1 MRPLPT
7 LGEAVFVAD
16 TGSGFPSRR
25 ENITFVGNNLISPM
39 DILIRILNI
48 IGSLGLFLYGMKLMS
63 EALQRAAGGRMRR
76 VMGAMA
82 ATPASQI
89 ATTAAVT
96 ATVQSSSAIT
106 VMIVS
111 FVNAGIVNL
120 RQAIGMIMGANIGT
134 TLTAWIIA
142 VFGFELNFSMI
153 SIPLVGLGFALILVH
168 KVHYRALGEII
179 IGFALMLLG
188 LAVLQSSM
196 SGIAQNTALFR
207 ELATYA
213 DLGYLSIILF
223 VLIGALLTAVLQ
235 SSSATI
241 TLTIIMCQSGWIPFE
256 AGAAMIL
263 GENVGT
269 TVTANLAAIVA
280 NTQAKRAAV
289 SHTLINVAGLVWVV
303 PLLPWISLGITELFA
318 GMGSAGPVATPL
330 MLAFFHSGFNILN
343 VCLLA
348 GFIPQI
354 MRAVTWLVPQ
364 SQDDNR
370 KRLFALDSGMVST
383 PELSL
388 LQAHNE
394 ITNHAKRVLKM
405 FGMVRS
411 LMTQTNAQEF
421 QQEYEHIEK
430 YERITD
436 RVEREII
443 TYLSRITS
451 RDNGEAATRRLQTMF
466 RTISHIEL
474 IGDGNLELAKILK
487 AKKEKNLW
495 FNQELRDKLGGLFDL
510 VEQALYVM
518 VTNLENPTAEG
529 VDRSR
534 SIEEQINLTSARLR
548 NEQFQEAQG
557 QEYKYMAGIAFIEL
571 VVECEKLGD
580 AAVHISAEQAT
591 DL

>member
-1 MRPLPT
+1 
-7 LGEAVFVAD
+7 
-16 TGSGFPSRR
+16 
-25 ENITFVGNNLISPM
+25 M

-48 IGSLGLFLYGMKLMS
+48 VGSLGLFLYGMKLMS
-63 EALQRAAGGRMRR
+63 DALQRAAGSRLRR
-76 VMGAMA
+76 VTGRMA
-82 ATPASQI
+82 ATPLSQI
-89 ATTAAVT
+89 ASTAAVT

-134 TLTAWIIA
+134 TVTAWIIA
-142 VFGFELNFSMI
+142 VFGFELNFSVI
-153 SIPLVGLGFALILVH
+153 SVPMVGLGFALILLH
-168 KVHYRALGEII
+168 KARYRALGEIV

-196 SGIAQNTALFR
+196 SGVAQNTALFR
-207 ELATYA
+207 ELAVYA
-213 DLGYLSIILF
+213 DLGYLSVILF
-223 VLIGALLTAVLQ
+223 VLIGALLTAILQ

-280 NTQAKRAAV
+280 NTSAKRAAL
-289 SHTLINVAGLVWVV
+289 SHTLFNVAGLVWVV
-303 PLLPWISLGITELFA
+303 PLMPWITDGIAGLFA
-318 GMGSAGPVATPL
+318 GMGHTGPEAAPL

-343 VCLLA
+343 VCLLVN
-348 GFIPQI
+348 FIPQI
-354 MRAVTWLVPQ
+354 MRSVTWMVHQ
-364 SQDDNR
+364 SPDDNR

-388 LQAHNE
+388 MQAHNE

-411 LMTQTNAQEF
+411 LMTTTNAQEF
-421 QQEYEHIEK
+421 LAAYEHVEK

-451 RDNGEAATRRLQTMF
+451 QDNSEGATRRLQTMF
-466 RTISHIEL
+466 RTISHIEQ
-474 IGDGNLELAKILK
+474 IGDGNLELARILRT
-487 AKKEKNLW
+487 KKERNLW
-495 FNQELRDKLGGLFDL
+495 FNQELRDKLGSLFDL

-529 VDRSR
+529 VERSR
-534 SIEEQINLTSARLR
+534 AIEQQINLTSARLR
-548 NEQFQEAQG
+548 GEQLQEAQG
-557 QEYKYMAGIAFIEL
+557 QDYKYMAGIAFIEM

-580 AAVHISAEQAT
+580 AAVHISAEQAEG
-591 DL
+591 L

>member
-1 MRPLPT
+1 
-7 LGEAVFVAD
+7 
-16 TGSGFPSRR
+16 
-25 ENITFVGNNLISPM
+25 M

-289 SHTLINVAGLVWVV
+289 SHTLINVAGLLWVV
-303 PLLPWISLGITELFA
+303 PLLPWIAQGTAELFS
-318 GMGSAGPVATPL
+318 GVGSTGPVATPL

-364 SQDDNR
+364 SPDDNR

>member
-1 MRPLPT
+1 
-7 LGEAVFVAD
+7 
-16 TGSGFPSRR
+16 
-25 ENITFVGNNLISPM
+25 M
-39 DILIRILNI
+39 DILIRLLNI
-48 IGSLGLFLYGMKLMS
+48 VGSLGLFLYGMKLMS
-63 EALQRAAGGRMRR
+63 EALQRIAGGRMRR
-76 VMGAMA
+76 VMGTMA
-82 ATPASQI
+82 ATPLSQI

-96 ATVQSSSAIT
+96 AAVQSSSAIT

-134 TLTAWIIA
+134 TVTAWIIA
-142 VFGFELNFSMI
+142 VFGFELNFSII
-153 SIPLVGLGFALILVH
+153 SIPLVGLGFALILIH
-168 KVHYRALGEII
+168 KVRYRALGEII
-179 IGFALMLLG
+179 IGFALLLLG

-196 SGIAQNTALFR
+196 SGVAQNTALAR

-213 DLGYLSIILF
+213 DLGYLSVILF
-223 VLIGALLTAVLQ
+223 ILIGTLLTAVLQ

-280 NTQAKRAAV
+280 NTSAKRAAV
-289 SHTLINVAGLVWVV
+289 SHTAINVLGLVWVV
-303 PLLPWISLGITELFA
+303 PLLPWITEGIVGLFA
-318 GMGSAGPVATPL
+318 GMGSTGPAVTPL
-330 MLAFFHSGFNILN
+330 MLAFFHTGFNVLN
-343 VCLLA
+343 VCILA
-348 GFIPQI
+348 NFIPQI
-354 MRAVTWLVPQ
+354 MRAVTRMVRQ
-364 SQDDNR
+364 SPNDNR

-388 LQAHNE
+388 MQAHNE

-411 LMTQTNAQEF
+411 LMTLTNAQEF
-421 QQEYEHIEK
+421 QREYEHVEK

-451 RDNGEAATRRLQTMF
+451 QDNGEAATRRLQTMF
-466 RTISHIEL
+466 RTISHVEL
-474 IGDGNLELAKILK
+474 IGDGNLELAKILR

-495 FNQELRDKLGGLFDL
+495 FNQALRDKLGSLFDL

-518 VTNLENPTAEG
+518 ITNLENPTAEG
-529 VDRSR
+529 VERSR
-534 SIEEQINLTSARLR
+534 GIEEQINLLSAQLR
-548 NEQFQEAQG
+548 SEQFQEAQG
-557 QEYKYMAGIAFIEL
+557 QEYKYMAGIVFIEL

-580 AAVHISAEQAT
+580 AAVHISVEQAEG
-591 DL
+591 L

>member
-1 MRPLPT
+1 
-7 LGEAVFVAD
+7 
-16 TGSGFPSRR
+16 
-25 ENITFVGNNLISPM
+25 M

-63 EALQRAAGGRMRR
+63 EALQRTAGGRLRR
-76 VMGAMA
+76 VMGRMA
-82 ATPASQI
+82 ATPVSQI
-89 ATTAAVT
+89 AATAAVT

-153 SIPLVGLGFALILVH
+153 SIPLVGLGFALILIH
-168 KVHYRALGEII
+168 RVHYRALGEII
-179 IGFALMLLG
+179 IGFALLLLG
-188 LAVLQSSM
+188 LTVLQSSM
-196 SGIAQNTALFR
+196 SGVAQNTALFR

-213 DLGYLSIILF
+213 DLGYLSVILF
-223 VLIGALLTAVLQ
+223 ILIGTLLTAVLQ

-241 TLTIIMCQSGWIPFE
+241 TLTIIMCQSGWVPFE
-256 AGAAMIL
+256 AGLAMIL

-280 NTQAKRAAV
+280 NTPARRAAV
-289 SHTLINVAGLVWVV
+289 SHTLINLFGLLWAV
-303 PLLPWISLGITELFA
+303 PLLPWIAGGIAVLFA
-318 GMGSAGPVATPL
+318 GSGNAGAAAAPL
-330 MLAFFHSGFNILN
+330 MLAFFHTGFNVLN
-343 VCLLA
+343 VCILA
-348 GFIPQI
+348 NFIPQI

-364 SQDDNR
+364 SPNDHR
-370 KRLFALDSGMVST
+370 KRLFALDSGLVST

-388 LQAHNE
+388 MQAHNE

-411 LMTQTNAQEF
+411 LMTLTNAQDF
-421 QQEYEHIEK
+421 RCEYEHVEK

-466 RTISHIEL
+466 RTISHIEQ
-474 IGDGNLELAKILK
+474 IGDGNLELAKILRD
-487 AKKEKNLW
+487 KKEQNLW
-495 FNQELRDKLGGLFDL
+495 FNQELRDKLSGLFDL

-529 VDRSR
+529 VERSR
-534 SIEEQINLTSARLR
+534 GIEEQINLVSARLR
-548 NEQFQEAQG
+548 SEQLHQAQG

-580 AAVHISAEQAT
+580 AAVHISAEQAAG
-591 DL
+591 L